1 MEGNQRIGLFT
12 RNLSLFFLSFPILSF
27 SSYPS
32 LSLPPPP
39 LFISLFFLLSPLS
52 SLSPGHTSLF
62 FLPSQAQ
69 TCVNTQNTARR
80 KRFISAPRI

>member
-32 LSLPPPP
+32 LSLPPP
-39 LFISLFFLLSPLS
+39 LFISLSLLSPLS